1 MKRYTPLLTVMLTL
15 ALCGVAAA
23 CPLCKDA
30 IPSSDAQAPG
40 SLPGGFNY
48 SIYVM
53 LTGLFAV
60 IAGFGFFIVKTIRQT
75 DVSHTRRG
83 FDVSPS
89 PEPKHEHR
97 S

>member
-1 MKRYTPLLTVMLTL
+1 MKRYTPLLTAVLTL

-48 SIYVM
+48 SIYIM

-60 IAGFGFFIVKTIRQT
+60 IAGFGFFVVKAIRQT
-75 DVSHTRRG
+75 DISHTRRG
-83 FDVSPS
+83 FDVTPPNDKPS
-89 PEPKHEHR
+89 R
-97 S
+97 